1 MVISCLKETAV
12 PIESAFSSGSSEDK
26 TLSVMIQLQHLKLL
40 GMRVKVILD
49 EVVLQYI
56 SYYRAKDIIL
66 CANMRYIEPQNDI
79 DQKSGLSPFT
89 STGFTSDNNGRLGI
103 PEWNLLQ
110 RIDFEDGAELWEI
123 FNDGRETKSNI

>member
-12 PIESAFSSGSSEDK
+12 PIESAFLSGSSEDK

-66 CANMRYIEPQNDI
+66 CANMRYIEPQHDI
-79 DQKSGLSPFT
+79 D
-89 STGFTSDNNGRLGI
+89 
-103 PEWNLLQ
+103 
-110 RIDFEDGAELWEI
+110 
-123 FNDGRETKSNI
+123 

>member
-12 PIESAFSSGSSEDK
+12 PIKSAFLSGSSENK
-26 TLSVMIQLQHLKLL
+26 TLSVMIQLKHLKLL

-49 EVVLQYI
+49 EVALQYI

-79 DQKSGLSPFT
+79 D
-89 STGFTSDNNGRLGI
+89 
-103 PEWNLLQ
+103 
-110 RIDFEDGAELWEI
+110 
-123 FNDGRETKSNI
+123 

>member
-12 PIESAFSSGSSEDK
+12 PIESAFLSGSSEDK

-49 EVVLQYI
+49 EVALQYI

-79 DQKSGLSPFT
+79 D
-89 STGFTSDNNGRLGI
+89 
-103 PEWNLLQ
+103 
-110 RIDFEDGAELWEI
+110 
-123 FNDGRETKSNI
+123 

>member
-12 PIESAFSSGSSEDK
+12 PIESAFLSGSSEDK

-79 DQKSGLSPFT
+79 D
-89 STGFTSDNNGRLGI
+89 
-103 PEWNLLQ
+103 
-110 RIDFEDGAELWEI
+110 
-123 FNDGRETKSNI
+123 

>member
-12 PIESAFSSGSSEDK
+12 PIESAFLSGSSEDK
-26 TLSVMIQLQHLKLL
+26 TLSVMIQLKHSKLL

-49 EVVLQYI
+49 EVALQYI

-79 DQKSGLSPFT
+79 D
-89 STGFTSDNNGRLGI
+89 
-103 PEWNLLQ
+103 
-110 RIDFEDGAELWEI
+110 
-123 FNDGRETKSNI
+123 